1 MLKRTHY
8 HYYSNTIFFAPDT
21 GIEGAGGQT
30 EQPAQPNPME
40 QAPSQPP
47 VDDKKVGMPNPFEPK
62 APETPA
68 QPQPTAQPVVPEK
81 YEFKLPEGMSISDEL
96 KNRFTE
102 VAKSAKLTQEQADS
116 LLKMHADTMMEV
128 NGQAEAMANT
138 WAEESSKQGLLAPE
152 KIGLANEALNLFGT
166 KELRNL
172 LVDSGVANHPEV
184 LTFLQRIGGLIHE
197 DTPVSGGNVASQQQE
212 INYFPNSKY

>member
-184 LTFLQRIGGLIHE
+184 LTFLL
-197 DTPVSGGNVASQQQE
+197 TL
-212 INYFPNSKY
+212 

>member
-1 MLKRTHY
+1 MKINLFRTHSIY
-8 HYYSNTIFFAPDT
+8 FAPDT
-21 GIEGAGGQT
+21 GDVGAGAPAEPQSNQPSGQT
-30 EQPAQPNPME
+30 GTQPSTPA
-40 QAPSQPP
+40 
-47 VDDKKVGMPNPFEPK
+47 DDKKVGMPNPFEHK
-62 APETPA
+62 APETPVQQQPAA
-68 QPQPTAQPVVPEK
+68 QAVVPEK
-81 YEFKLPEGMSISDEL
+81 YEFNLPEGMSISDEL
-96 KNRFTE
+96 KSRFTE

-138 WAEESSKQGLLAPE
+138 WAEESNKQGLLAPE

-166 KELRNL
+166 KELKNL

-197 DTPVSGGNVASQQQE
+197 DTPVSGGNVASQPE
-212 INYFPNSKY
+212 VSYFPNSKY

>member
-1 MLKRTHY
+1 MKIKLFRTHSIY
-8 HYYSNTIFFAPDT
+8 FAPDT
-21 GIEGAGGQT
+21 GDVGAGAPAEPQNNQPSGQT
-30 EQPAQPNPME
+30 GTQPSTPA
-40 QAPSQPP
+40 
-47 VDDKKVGMPNPFEPK
+47 DDKKVGMPNPFEPK
-62 APETPA
+62 APEDPA
-68 QPQPTAQPVVPEK
+68 QQQPAAQPVVPEK
-81 YEFKLPEGMSISDEL
+81 YEFNLPEGMSISDEL

-138 WAEESSKQGLLAPE
+138 WAEESGKQGLLAPE